1 MRVVLGN
8 YAPSLS
14 SSRSRSGADIVCAK
28 QAVGVHMLAKRAR
41 WQALVATRIDSRT
54 KPAMSRGIA
63 LQ

>member
-14 SSRSRSGADIVCAK
+14 NSFSRSGADIVCAG
-28 QAVGVHMLAKRAR
+28 QAVAVCMFGRRAHYRALAE
-41 WQALVATRIDSRT
+41 TRIDVRT
-54 KPAMSRGIA
+54 LRAIG